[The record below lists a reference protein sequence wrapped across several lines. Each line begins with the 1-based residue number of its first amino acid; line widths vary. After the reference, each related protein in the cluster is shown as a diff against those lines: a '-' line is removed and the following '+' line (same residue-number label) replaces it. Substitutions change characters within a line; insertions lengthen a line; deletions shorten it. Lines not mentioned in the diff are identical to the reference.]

1 VTNTL
6 SGRPVLLGTTGV
18 TFYVKDDNGVTL
30 LTLGFRVIVP
40 SIERQQTS
48 AGSWTSLVRQYTVVN
63 AAQNSVNGK
72 VRPATESLLGEFI
85 RPEPPDVVSATG
97 DPNCVKK
104 C

>member
-1 VTNTL
+1 
-6 SGRPVLLGTTGV
+6 
-18 TFYVKDDNGVTL
+18 
-30 LTLGFRVIVP
+30 VIVP

-97 DPNCVKK
+97 DPNCVKN